1 MPLLSGDIKEDE
13 EEKEEGRENSGQT
26 SESQDFINP
35 YSEEESSQEDTINP
49 YRADDTSEVNGNSD
63 ADMEI
68 IDGTTE
74 SNESLTGNST
84 VELNDIQS
92 KLP

>member
-1 MPLLSGDIKEDE
+1 
-13 EEKEEGRENSGQT
+13 
-26 SESQDFINP
+26 
-35 YSEEESSQEDTINP
+35 
-49 YRADDTSEVNGNSD
+49 VNGNSD